1 MTSRD
6 FLHKDAETHLSE
18 RYMVA
23 GAVCTFETNSQHLL
37 TAASNS
43 FVLVQAPTVEADF
56 SVRFWVDNSDHAQ
69 PPWPKPYLRGLEHM
83 VFAGFDAK
91 SSMLADL
98 AARRVIGRFSAP
110 MASDTK
116 YWGTVIF
123 PMLLSILSGSL
134 GLVELHSACVAN
146 ERHGLVLIGPSQ
158 SGKSTL
164 AMALSAAGFRVLS
177 DDRTF
182 CSLKQDKLLAWGMP
196 RPLKLRR
203 EAATWFDEF
212 GDREPKDIQN
222 GERVFHYEP
231 NQQFARD
238 RRSECE
244 PRALVFLDRQQS
256 PGFDVTR
263 MQRSEARAR
272 IETDLMV
279 EAAEAVERQAKTID
293 RLLALPCWRL
303 QYGGR
308 PQAIAEQIANA
319 FFKNPESEISGGTP

>member
-6 FLHKDAETHLSE
+6 FLHKNAETLLCE

-43 FVLVQAPTVEADF
+43 FVLAQAPTVEADF
-56 SVRFWVDNSDHAQ
+56 SLRFWVDNSDQAQ
-69 PPWPKPYLRGLEHM
+69 PPWPKPYLRGLDHM

-98 AARRVIGRFSAP
+98 AACRVIGRFSAP

-123 PMLLSILSGSL
+123 PMLLSMLSGSL
-134 GLVELHSACVAN
+134 GLVELHAACFAKD
-146 ERHGLVLIGPSQ
+146 RHGLVLIGPSR

-164 AMALSAAGFRVLS
+164 AMALTAAGFRLLS

-182 CSLKQDKLLAWGMP
+182 CSLKQDKLLAWGIP

-203 EAATWFDEF
+203 EAAAWFDDF
-212 GDREPKDIQN
+212 RDREPNDIQN

-231 NQQFARD
+231 NQQFAGD

-272 IETDLMV
+272 IESDLMV
-279 EAAEAVERQAKTID
+279 ETPEAVERQAKTID
-293 RLLALPCWRL
+293 QLLALPCWRL

-308 PQAIAEQIANA
+308 PQVIAEQIAKT
-319 FFKNPESEISGGTP
+319 FFKNPEFQIPGGTP